1 MDWFR
6 TILEILRHAIFVGFY
21 VLSLRMV
28 FVTLTHEVMI
38 IMLGG
43 GDKSSQAADIAAAKA
58 LADTFEE

>member
-1 MDWFR
+1 MYYMQ
-6 TILEILRHAIFVGFY
+6 LN
-21 VLSLRMV
+21 
-28 FVTLTHEVMI
+28 EVMI